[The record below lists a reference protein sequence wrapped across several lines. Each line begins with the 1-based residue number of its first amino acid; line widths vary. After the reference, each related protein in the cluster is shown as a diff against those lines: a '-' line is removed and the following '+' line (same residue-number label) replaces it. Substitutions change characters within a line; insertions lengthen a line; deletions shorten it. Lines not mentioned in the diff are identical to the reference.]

1 MPSQGTIYAEMLF
14 AVGQGAGGVSLDGG
28 AASYLE
34 DRGYAWIVTAQ
45 PGRGTPQDSWGVIG
59 GDILDRCR
67 AIGVL
72 AASLAGV
79 GSITASEIEFAC
91 LSVEGGSG
99 SPWCPSVQS

>member
-1 MPSQGTIYAEMLF
+1 MPSQETIYGEMLF
-14 AVGQGAGGVSLDGG
+14 AIGQGAGGVSLDGG

-59 GDILDRCR
+59 GGILDRCR
-67 AIGVL
+67 AIGAL
-72 AASLAGV
+72 AASLAG
-79 GSITASEIEFAC
+79 GGPITASEIEPAC

-99 SPWCPSVQS
+99 TPWCPSAQV